1 VQKEKVRQILDAYPE
16 DVDVDS
22 LMEKLYLFQKIEKA
36 ERELADGQGV
46 PDEDVEQRLAQWL
59 K

>member
-1 VQKEKVRQILDAYPE
+1 
-16 DVDVDS
+16 
-22 LMEKLYLFQKIEKA
+22 MEKLYLFQKIEKA

>member
-1 VQKEKVRQILDAYPE
+1 MQKEKVRQILDAYPE